1 MSPVV
6 IGLVSLLCFV
16 AASLLGLW
24 LGYVIPEAQFT
35 DRNRDLIKE
44 ARRMLVALAS
54 MTLGLIIAAATSSFE
69 TRKNEVETSAS
80 RIIALDSTLGKYGE
94 PALEARKIL
103 RAMVERG
110 IERIDI
116 AAIEGFSSEKTRKGI
131 GVNRLQLKLFEL
143 EPKNDRETWLRSSA
157 LSISNELVGARW
169 LQYASAEGNIKWPF
183 LMTMI
188 FWLMGVFVSYGLV
201 APRNWTS
208 FWTMFV
214 VAVAVAMAIHLT
226 LDLDTPNQGM
236 IEISSAPLR
245 LALEQIGPLL

>member
-6 IGLVSLLCFV
+6 IGLVSLVCFV
-16 AASLLGLW
+16 AASVAGLW
-24 LGYVIPEAQFT
+24 LGYALPESQFT

-54 MTLGLIIAAATSSFE
+54 MTLGLIIAAATTSFE
-69 TRKNEVETSAS
+69 TRRNEVETSAS
-80 RIIALDSTLGKYGE
+80 RIIALDSTLAKYGE
-94 PALEARKIL
+94 PAREARVIL
-103 RAMVERG
+103 RTMVERG
-110 IERIDI
+110 IERIDV
-116 AAIEGFSSEKTRKGI
+116 AAVEGFSTDKTRKGI

-143 EPKNDRETWLRSSA
+143 APQNDRETWLRSSA
-157 LSISNELVGARW
+157 LSLSGELVGARW
-169 LQYASAEGNIKWPF
+169 LQYASSEGNIKWPF
-183 LMTMI
+183 LATMI
-188 FWLMGVFVSYGLV
+188 FWLMGVFVSYGIV

-226 LDLDTPNQGM
+226 LDLDTPNRGM

-245 LALEQIGPLL
+245 LALEQIGPLP